1 MPIYNKLVR
10 DAIPEIIEKT
20 GKELSIRILEE
31 DEYKTEV
38 KKKLG
43 EELEEY
49 KEATTNEDAVEELA
63 DILELLHAAV
73 KIHGSSIE
81 ELEQVRQAK
90 AEKRGGFDKR
100 IFLIEVED
108 D

>member
-1 MPIYNKLVR
+1 MPVYNKLVR
-10 DAIPEIIEKT
+10 D
-20 GKELSIRILEE
+20 RILEIIIKNGKKLSSRILNE
-31 DEYKTEV
+31 KEYEYEV

-49 KEATTNEDAVEELA
+49 KEAATNEEAVEELA

>member
-10 DAIPEIIEKT
+10 DAIPEVIEKT
-20 GKELSIRILEE
+20 GKDFSIRTLKEE
-31 DEYKTEV
+31 EYKTEV

-49 KEATTNEDAVEELA
+49 KEAATNEEAVEELA

-81 ELEQVRQAK
+81 ELEKVRQAK

>member
-10 DAIPEIIEKT
+10 DRIPEIIARD
-20 GKELSIRILEE
+20 GKQCSTKILDSHDYIQEL
-31 DEYKTEV
+31 
-38 KKKLG
+38 KKKSF

-49 KEATTNEDAVEELA
+49 MNAKNDEDAIEELA
-63 DILELLHAAV
+63 DVLEILHALAEC
-73 KIHGSSIE
+73 HGATIE
-81 ELEQVRQAK
+81 KVEEIRKQK
-90 AEKRGGFDKR
+90 AEKRGGFKEK

>member
-10 DAIPEIIEKT
+10 DAIPEVIKKT
-20 GKELSIRILEE
+20 GKEFSTRILSE
-31 DEYKTEV
+31 DEYRVEL

-43 EELEEY
+43 EELDEYHAAKDNEE
-49 KEATTNEDAVEELA
+49 AVEELA
-63 DILELLHAAV
+63 DILELLHAST
-73 KIHGSSIE
+73 KIHGFSFE
-81 ELEQVRQAK
+81 ELENIRKAK
-90 AEKRGGFDKR
+90 AEKRGGFEKR

>member
-10 DAIPEIIEKT
+10 DAIPEVIEKT
-20 GKELSIRILEE
+20 GKEFSTRILGEV
-31 DEYKTEV
+31 EYEAEV
-38 KKKLG
+38 KKKLS

-49 KEATTNEDAVEELA
+49 KEAATNEEAIEELA
-63 DILELLHAAV
+63 DILELLHAAT
-73 KIHGSSIE
+73 KIHGSSFE
-81 ELEQVRQAK
+81 ELEGVRQAK
-90 AEKRGGFDKR
+90 AEKRGGFEKR